1 MLRRS
6 PEPPTSGWKEGEL
19 AAVRGFA
26 YSQNMP
32 LWTELDRT
40 EFAGQ
45 FDAWVERLS
54 TLHDGANNRVNAE
67 TSFAPLQRPLN
78 QATVALVSTAGVH
91 VDDQVPFDVSTTAGD
106 SSFRLIPDDID
117 LARLKFTHTHYDT
130 APANEDPNVVFPLQ
144 RLHEF
149 VDEGRLGST
158 SSTHVGLMGFNPDPT
173 KIADETAPEV
183 ARILADAG
191 VDVAVLGPG

>member
-1 MLRRS
+1 M
-6 PEPPTSGWKEGEL
+6 

-26 YSQNMP
+26 YCPDMQ

-40 EFAGQ
+40 DFDGAL
-45 FDAWVERLS
+45 DAWVQVLS
-54 TLHDGANNRVNAE
+54 TLHDGANHRVNTE
-67 TSFAPLQRPLN
+67 TSFTPLRRPLD

-91 VDDQVPFDVSTTAGD
+91 VDDQIPFDVSTTAGD
-106 SSFRLIPDDID
+106 PSFRLIPDDVD
-117 LARLKFTHTHYDT
+117 LDRLQFTHTHYDT
-130 APANEDPNVVFPLQ
+130 APANEDPNVVFPLE

-158 SSTHVGLMGFNPDPT
+158 SPIHVGLMGFNPDPT

-183 ARILADAG
+183 ARLLVDAG
-191 VDVAVLGPG
+191 VDVVVLGPG